1 MKKILGL
8 TVAALLVMA
17 LVGGGT
23 WAYFSDP
30 ESITG
35 STFSA
40 GTLDL
45 TVGGAT
51 GVLTATVSNVV
62 PGQGETTPVSAF
74 CTLTQAGSISAELD
88 IEITAVNNTEST
100 GPTQYESDG
109 DPGEL
114 GAEILVAAFIDVG
127 QSGGWASGDIGLKSD
142 STTYTYSAP
151 ISATATGGNTT
162 TLIDTVNLTGADN
175 AYVGMIVEITAGSGA
190 GEARLITASSQAGT
204 SITVLTDFSAAIDAT
219 SVYTI
224 PNLQYDAIDD
234 YASADWDRISGAAWA
249 TSPDD
254 FGLLWRVPTAVGN
267 DIQGDSLDFDIT
279 FTLEQEAAD

>member
-8 TVAALLVMA
+8 TIAALLVMA

-23 WAYFSDP
+23 WAFFSDV

-45 TVGGAT
+45 TVGGAS
-51 GVLTATVSNVV
+51 GVLSATVSDVV
-62 PGQGETTPVSAF
+62 PGQGETTPVSAS

-88 IEITAVNNTEST
+88 IGITAVNNTEST
-100 GPTQYESDG
+100 GITQYEADG

-114 GAEILVAAFIDVG
+114 GAELLVAAFLDVG

-142 STTYTYSAP
+142 STTYAWSAAVG
-151 ISATATGGNTT
+151 ATATGGTTT
-162 TLIDTVNLTGADN
+162 TLIDTVTLTGADDF
-175 AYVGMIVEITAGSGA
+175 YKGMIVEITSGPA
-190 GEARLITASSQAGT
+190 SGEARLITGSVLAT
-204 SITVLTDFSAAIDAT
+204 NTITVLTAFSTAIT
-219 SVYTI
+219 SSSVYTI
-224 PNLQYDAIDD
+224 ENLQYDAIDD
-234 YASADWDRISGAAWA
+234 YLNADWDRISGAAWA

-254 FGLLWRVPTAVGN
+254 FGLLWRIPTAVGN
-267 DIQGDSLDFDIT
+267 TIQGDSVDFDIT